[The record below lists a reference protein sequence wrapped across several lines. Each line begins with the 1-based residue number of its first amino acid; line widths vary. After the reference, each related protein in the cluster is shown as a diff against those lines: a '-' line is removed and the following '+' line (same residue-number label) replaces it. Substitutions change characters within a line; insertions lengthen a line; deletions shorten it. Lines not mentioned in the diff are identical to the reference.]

1 MKTNALL
8 SLLLIMV
15 TSLAFAQS
23 DFNLDSSK
31 IVFFIDNS
39 ILISKLIDGNFPDYK
54 KVIPSD
60 NSNILNNFIIFLI
73 F

>member
-31 IVFFIDNS
+31 INWVGKKNYKS
-39 ILISKLIDGNFPDYK
+39 ITFRNIKIQKSKFKN
-54 KVIPSD
+54 
-60 NSNILNNFIIFLI
+60 
-73 F
+73 